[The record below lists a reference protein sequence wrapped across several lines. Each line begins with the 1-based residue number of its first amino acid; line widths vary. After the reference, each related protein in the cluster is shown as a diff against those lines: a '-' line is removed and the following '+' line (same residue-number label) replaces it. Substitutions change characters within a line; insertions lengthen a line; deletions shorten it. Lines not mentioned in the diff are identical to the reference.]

1 VKVEAADAPE
11 VGKKG
16 KSIVI
21 KWMKSDLGIKLK
33 NGKLS
38 SKWYR
43 KIKSIITKLVLASKD
58 TKEL

>member
-1 VKVEAADAPE
+1 MEAADAPE

-16 KSIVI
+16 KSVVI
-21 KWMKSDLGIKLK
+21 RWMKSDLGVKLK

-43 KIKSIITKLVLASKD
+43 KIKSIITRLVSASKD

>member
-1 VKVEAADAPE
+1 MEAADAPE

-16 KSIVI
+16 KSVVI
-21 KWMKSDLGIKLK
+21 RWMKSDLGVKLK

-38 SKWYR
+38 GKWYR
-43 KIKSIITKLVLASKD
+43 KIKSIITRLVAASKD